1 MPKTYD
7 AQQLTLWPEALHR
20 NHYLFSDY
28 YLNERLPSLPD
39 WQNPSGLSTA
49 IDKVKTIWISVRD
62 TIDKTKEP
70 QTREQLINPV
80 LKVLGHVYES
90 EPSLPTNH
98 GVKAPDYAIFP
109 DTSSMKRAASKR
121 GSIDYFKQAIAVAEA
136 KRYGR
141 PLDQKSREGTDPFDN
156 NNPGYQID
164 YYLRTTGL
172 RWGILTDGRYWRL
185 YNLDTSFK
193 LNKYYEVDL
202 ASLVQQNDE
211 QAFKYFY
218 LFFRREAFTGVENQE
233 SFLDLVFR
241 ESVHYAQAVS
251 DKLKRA
257 VYDALETL
265 CEGFVKFEKNDLN
278 LRLHLTA
285 IYDNSL
291 ILLYRLL
298 FIFYAESRGLLPLE
312 TNKSYRENYSL
323 YHLRMD
329 IAKRIDSDE
338 EIPKD
343 LPNYWSQLKNLFRS
357 INEGSSSIDVYQ
369 YNGGLFDPSRH
380 EFLESYDIGDFY
392 LAKAVDLLARTENEQ
407 EKKREFV
414 DYRDLAIQH
423 LGSIY
428 EGLLEHKPRVA
439 DDEMVIVREKGREKV
454 VPRTELQNQRVYGE
468 KHQGEI
474 YLALEKGERKAIGSY
489 YTPDYIVK
497 YIVENTLAPLIN
509 EKIEGWRKRVTD
521 LEAKAKAARGENC
534 GLLEKELEAARGS
547 LANQIMSLRVL
558 DPAMGSGHFLV
569 RATERLAEEL
579 ATNPYIPAPRHD
591 EDIEDVDYW
600 KRRVV
605 ERCIYGVDIN
615 TLAVELA
622 KVSLWLATV
631 ARNKPLNFLDHHLRC
646 GNSLIGARIADLGS
660 LLGKA
665 PKMKRLAKRPLQVKP
680 STMWEDWLIQNV
692 ATAVDNYFRISSIS
706 SDTIGMI
713 RDKEQLYGVGRQAL
727 RRYFQVAHIWTS
739 TYFGNKVAPQNYDS
753 LLSNIRA
760 SESEWVQLGNKRWFA
775 EAVKMGE
782 GERRFFH
789 WELEF
794 PEVFFDR
801 NGKWLSNPGFDA
813 VIGNPP
819 YVGFH
824 GFGEMKTVLRRLF
837 TTCRGKFDIYIPFWE
852 KSLQIIRNSG
862 AVTFICPS
870 GFMKREHGRELRR
883 LISNHMLVSLHDFE
897 HSQVFEG
904 VTNYTCIPTL
914 LKGRD
919 SSQKVRTLVGF
930 GDNPKSPEFCGV
942 VESLTDQISGWKIT
956 SNIAGRGDIS
966 FNRPYLLPLSK
977 IAEVVSEGI
986 VTGKNDVFLVDYKG
1000 LGYSGEPIKHPSL
1013 RGECVDRYDIDWD
1026 GTLLIYPYKMVG
1038 NRTVALDETTFR
1050 SEALKTYEY
1059 LVDQK
1064 EELARRPYFN
1074 RSGKVWYELWN
1085 QRNMGHQSHQK
1096 LVVQENSVR
1105 CEFTYD
1111 SGEYFYIDTCCGVS
1125 LPSTTSLSY
1134 FYLLALLNS
1143 LIIDFA
1149 FRIITVPKAGG
1160 HYIHKPMFLGQI
1172 PIRCINFAT
1181 PQAEREQLVK
1191 QCKKLYLKYLESK
1204 DWGKLISFVSQRLPQ
1219 KSDGTPDLER
1229 EQSDVVHDL
1238 LAFLAE
1244 EMTRLHKEKQAEMK
1258 GFLAWLEGYVC
1269 VSVNDMKNKT
1279 KVKEYWK
1286 ADVEWEG
1293 LLSAL
1298 KQNQKAIQSASG
1310 IDVTRREPQE
1320 EKIRPEFEASM
1331 AKLRPILERIGMTDN
1346 LIDQIVYKAYGL
1358 TEQEIALVEKSLVR
1372 APQETEQVEV
1382 S

>member
-1 MPKTYD
+1 MPKTHD
-7 AQQLTLWPEALHR
+7 AQQLTLWSEAPHR

-28 YLNERLPSLPD
+28 YLNERLPSLPE
-39 WQNPSGLSTA
+39 WQNLQGLSTA
-49 IDKVKTIWISVRD
+49 IEKVKTIWISVRD

-98 GVKAPDYAIFP
+98 GVKAPDYAIFS
-109 DTSSMKRAASKR
+109 DSASLKRAASKR
-121 GSIDYFKQAIAVAEA
+121 GTSDYFKQSIAVAEA

-141 PLDQKSREGTDPFDN
+141 SLDQKSREGADPFDN
-156 NNPGYQID
+156 NNPSFQID
-164 YYLRTTGL
+164 SYLKMTGL
-172 RWGILTDGRYWRL
+172 RWGLLTDGRYWRL
-185 YNLDTSFK
+185 YNIDTSFK
-193 LNKYYEVDL
+193 LSSYYEVDL
-202 ASLVQQNDE
+202 ESLIEQNNE
-211 QAFKYFY
+211 NAFKYFY
-218 LFFRREAFTGVENQE
+218 LFFRHEAFIGVERQE
-233 SFLDLVFR
+233 SFLDRVFR
-241 ESVHYAQAVS
+241 ESAHYAQAVS

-265 CEGFVKFEKNDLN
+265 CDGFVKFEKNDLN
-278 LRLHLTA
+278 SRLHLTA

-357 INEGSSSIDVYQ
+357 INEGSSSIGVYQ
-369 YNGGLFDPSRH
+369 YNGGLFDSSRH

-392 LAKAVDLLARTENEQ
+392 LAKAIDLLARTENEQ

-439 DDEMVIVREKGREKV
+439 DEEMVIVREKGREKV
-454 VPRTELQNQRVYGE
+454 IPRTELQNQRDYGE

-474 YLALEKGERKAIGSY
+474 YLALEKGERKATGSY

-497 YIVENTLAPLIN
+497 YIVENTLASLIN
-509 EKIEGWRKRVTD
+509 ERIEGWRKRVTD
-521 LEAKAKAARGENC
+521 LEVKAKAARGENR

-579 ATNPYIPAPRHD
+579 ATNPDIPAPRHD
-591 EDIEDVDYW
+591 EDIEDVGYW

-615 TLAVELA
+615 PLAVELA

-631 ARNKPLNFLDHHLRC
+631 AKNKPLSFLDHHLRC
-646 GNSLIGARIADLGS
+646 GNSLIGARLEDLEWLPLKKGRKAVAPGQFALFDKEAFAKDIGLSVGDLALIES
-660 LLGKA
+660 LSSDRPEDIKEKDRLLRELIDIRRSRYKQLLDIWVSQYFGNRMGQATYNDLVILVQGKPLISP
-665 PKMKRLAKRPLQVKP
+665 PKRTQNYLEKAKRLA
-680 STMWEDWLIQNV
+680 D
-692 ATAVDNYFRISSIS
+692 
-706 SDTIGMI
+706 
-713 RDKEQLYGVGRQAL
+713 EQ
-727 RRYFQVAHIWTS
+727 
-739 TYFGNKVAPQNYDS
+739 
-753 LLSNIRA
+753 
-760 SESEWVQLGNKRWFA
+760 
-775 EAVKMGE
+775 
-782 GERRFFH
+782 RFFH

-801 NGKWLSNPGFDA
+801 SGQRLLSYGFDA
-813 VIGNPP
+813 VLGNPP
-819 YVGFH
+819 YDVIAEKEQGRDVEPEKGFYNDYRHLKPALGQKLNYYRLFSALSIWLTRESGSH
-824 GFGEMKTVLRRLF
+824 GFIVPLVLIGDAQAEPLRRHMLTETQILSIEAFPQKDNPDDRVFYDAKLSTCVYVLRKQNPYEAFLLRIHP
-837 TTCRGKFDIYIPFWE
+837 GK
-852 KSLQIIRNSG
+852 
-862 AVTFICPS
+862 
-870 GFMKREHGRELRR
+870 
-883 LISNHMLVSLHDFE
+883 LILVSSPQINITKEDVELLDPNKLSIPSMPGITTE
-897 HSQVFEG
+897 HIRLGIALSLRTSGHHFGE
-904 VTNYTCIPTL
+904 IA
-914 LKGRD
+914 
-919 SSQKVRTLVGF
+919 SSQQGEVNLTTHSKLLS
-930 GDNPKSPEFCGV
+930 NLPEG
-942 VESLTDQISGWKIT
+942 
-956 SNIAGRGDIS
+956 
-966 FNRPYLLPLSK
+966 P
-977 IAEVVSEGI
+977 EV
-986 VTGKNDVFLVDYKG
+986 
-1000 LGYSGEPIKHPSL
+1000 L
-1013 RGECVDRYDIDWD
+1013 RGAHVDRYEFNEEPKQGIPAYIRVKEFLKGKKKGSKFFDHVEKRIGYQRGAAIDNW
-1026 GTLLIYPYKMVG
+1026 
-1038 NRTVALDETTFR
+1038 
-1050 SEALKTYEY
+1050 
-1059 LVDQK
+1059 
-1064 EELARRPYFN
+1064 RRIIACVIEPNSFCSDTINYIVRPKANFYFVL
-1074 RSGKVWYELWN
+1074 G
-1085 QRNMGHQSHQK
+1085 
-1096 LVVQENSVR
+1096 
-1105 CEFTYD
+1105 
-1111 SGEYFYIDTCCGVS
+1111 
-1125 LPSTTSLSY
+1125 
-1134 FYLLALLNS
+1134 LLNS
-1143 LIIDFA
+1143 SLYEWR
-1149 FRIITVPKAGG
+1149 FRLTSTNNHVNSYEINSLPLHPLRFSTPK
-1160 HYIHKPMFLGQI
+1160 
-1172 PIRCINFAT
+1172 T
-1181 PQAEREQLVK
+1181 ERRRLVEQG
-1191 QCKKLYLKYLESK
+1191 KKLYQGHLQKSEDWSK
-1204 DWGKLISFVSQRLPQ
+1204 VLIFVSHRLPQ

-1229 EQSDVVHDL
+1229 EQSDVVHDI

-1279 KVKEYWK
+1279 KVKEYWR

-1298 KQNQKAIQSASG
+1298 KQNQKAIQSTSG

-1331 AKLRPILERIGMTDN
+1331 AKLRPILECIETTDN
-1346 LIDQIVYKAYGL
+1346 LIDQIVYKLYGL
-1358 TEQEIALVEKSLVR
+1358 TEQEIALVEKSLER